1 MAAPAVNSHVPPPR
15 PAPVQRHLA
24 GTKADPAKRSLV
36 SAAGAQVNDLTRH
49 VGTEILGLQLK
60 DFNDQQLEDLALLI
74 AERGVV
80 FFRDQDLNP
89 ERLAAIGRRLGK
101 THDRVPGVSPD
112 PRFPDVQ
119 EIRVD
124 ANSKRNPGNWHQDH
138 SADDEPAAVT
148 FSYYTD
154 VPDAPGGDTLW
165 ASLYEAYDKLSP
177 AFRALLDSLETLQ
190 EGAYYPH
197 AVDYEP
203 ARGVGERRFLTTRNR
218 QIHPLIRTH
227 PLTGWRIL
235 YVNSAWAK
243 QIRGFTKA
251 ESDLLL
257 NFLNQHIANGV
268 EFQVRY
274 KLKKNTV
281 ALWDNRAVQH
291 VATWDYF
298 PDTRVLNRVVVRG
311 EKPFFDRASKSRREA
326 LGIPITPSWK
336 GDIANTIADI
346 YATNRDRAFTDE
358 QLYKHLKNKF
368 EGGKEKL

>member
-1 MAAPAVNSHVPPPR
+1 MASPATQPVTDHTPVPPAPAP
-15 PAPVQRHLA
+15 QRHLA
-24 GTKADPAKRSLV
+24 GTKADPAKKSLF
-36 SAAGAQVNDLTRH
+36 AAPGAKVTDLTRNI
-49 VGTEILGLQLK
+49 GTEVLGLQLK
-60 DFNDQQLEDLALLI
+60 DFTDQQLEDLVLLI

-124 ANSKRNPGNWHQDH
+124 ASSKRNPGNWHQDH

-148 FSYYTD
+148 FSYYTE

-177 AFRALLDSLETLQ
+177 AFRALLERLETLQ
-190 EGAYYPH
+190 EGSYYPH
-197 AVDYEP
+197 AVNYEP
-203 ARGVGERRFLTTRNR
+203 ARGI
-218 QIHPLIRTH
+218 QPLIRTH

-235 YVNSAWAK
+235 YVNAAWAK

-257 NFLNQHIANGV
+257 NYLNQFIANGV

-274 KLKKNTV
+274 QLKKNTV

-298 PDTRVLNRVVVRG
+298 PDKRVLNRVVVRG
-311 EKPFFDRASKSRREA
+311 EPAFFDPKSRSRREA
-326 LGIPITPSWK
+326 LGIPITPSWR
-336 GDIANTIADI
+336 GDIANSIADI
-346 YATNRDRAFTDE
+346 YASNRERAFTDE
-358 QLYKHLKNKF
+358 QLYRHLKNKF
-368 EGGKEKL
+368 EGGDKGKL